1 MAKKMIL
8 FLSIL
13 ILFFSI
19 LFYATTK
26 NKKDTSLVTFITMST
41 LKEKLENKDSF
52 VLILSQD
59 GCSHCEAYLKTVD
72 KVISKYNVTI
82 YDLNLSK
89 LNNAQKN
96 ELSSLFSISG
106 TPTTVFITEGEEKT
120 SLNRIV
126 GELEKEKLID
136 KLKNLGYIKE

>member
-26 NKKDTSLVTFITMST
+26 NEKNTSLVTFITMST

-72 KVISKYNVTI
+72 NVISKYNVTI

-89 LNNAQKN
+89 LNNSEKN

-126 GELEKEKLID
+126 GELEKDKLTQ

>member
-120 SLNRIV
+120 SLNRII
-126 GELEKEKLID
+126 GELEKDKLTQ

>member
-26 NKKDTSLVTFITMST
+26 NKKDTSLVTFITMNT

-120 SLNRIV
+120 SLNRII
-126 GELEKEKLID
+126 GELEKDKLID

>member
-126 GELEKEKLID
+126 GELEKDKLTQ

>member
-26 NKKDTSLVTFITMST
+26 NEKNTSLVTFITMST

-126 GELEKEKLID
+126 GELEKDKLTQ